1 MPCSRAK
8 RRASSP
14 PRPIAS
20 LPILGYLR
28 RLCGELADILET
40 VVEIEGIEA
49 SIPNDQIL
57 ALGLI
62 ANELVTNAKKHGA
75 GTIKVIFRT
84 RGRSE
89 YELCVL
95 DQGPGLPKGF
105 APDRHSA
112 GSLGMKLVALLVS
125 QLDGRLSAGANP
137 AGRGASFTV
146 TFPHG

>member
-1 MPCSRAK
+1 MHRTFAAEPNAER
-8 RRASSP
+8 
-14 PRPIAS
+14 
-20 LPILGYLR
+20 LPILAYLR

-40 VVEIEGIEA
+40 SVAIDGIDA
-49 SIPNDQIL
+49 SIPTEQIL

-75 GTIKVIFRT
+75 GR
-84 RGRSE
+84 
-89 YELCVL
+89 
-95 DQGPGLPKGF
+95 DQGHFQDRPAGASTNFAFSTKAKGLPEGF

-125 QLDGRLSAGANP
+125 QLDGRLLAGANP

-146 TFPHG
+146 RFPHG